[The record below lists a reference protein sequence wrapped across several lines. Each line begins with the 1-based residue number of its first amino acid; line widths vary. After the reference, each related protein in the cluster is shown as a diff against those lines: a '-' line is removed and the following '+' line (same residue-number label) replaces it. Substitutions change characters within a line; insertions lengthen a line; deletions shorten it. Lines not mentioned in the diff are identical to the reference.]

1 MTNKISR
8 LYSVY
13 LCISFQNKIYMEPQ
27 NSKNPN
33 NFKLPS
39 IHQLRRMYIKLTHF
53 KLVAITAASSSTPIF
68 LDLLEM

>member
-13 LCISFQNKIYMEPQ
+13 LRISFQNKIYMEPQ
-27 NSKNPN
+27 NIKNPN

-53 KLVAITAASSSTPIF
+53 KLVAVTAASFSTPIF